1 MMLERKS
8 MIQTAYDLMKKKKKP
23 ISFDRLWTE
32 TSQLLGLS
40 EEEADEY
47 IAEFYTELTLDGR
60 IVTLGENVWD
70 LRERNTFD
78 KVHIDMNDVYAED
91 EEESEE
97 EVSEDSEAEVEE
109 TEDADDDSDEEE
121 SEY

>member
-1 MMLERKS
+1 MERKS
-8 MIQTAYDLMKKKKKP
+8 MVQTAYELMKKKKKP
-23 ISFDRLWTE
+23 IAFDKLWNE
-32 TSQLLGLS
+32 TTQILNIS
-40 EEEADEY
+40 EEQADDL

-91 EEESEE
+91 EEEAEE
-97 EVSEDSEAEVEE
+97 EEDGEEKEEADEAE
-109 TEDADDDSDEEE
+109 DEEE
-121 SEY
+121 SEEEQEY